1 MPGILEST
9 RNLLVFTEFWSIV
22 LSLEMLDVKL
32 TRMIKLT
39 RNINILKRWTV
50 CCFLHFRANREW
62 PKRKRDI
69 TLEENFANYG
79 MIDSVT
85 KYSAN

>member
-9 RNLLVFTEFWSIV
+9 RNLLVFAEFWSIV
-22 LSLEMLDVKL
+22 LSLEMLDV
-32 TRMIKLT
+32 RLT
-39 RNINILKRWTV
+39 RNDKVNTEHILKRWTV